1 VNLSCN
7 NFYSNFNIWY
17 YTYCTYVLASP
28 RITQVEPD
36 DEPLLEVVL
45 SQPVAAVAAV
55 LLVIGVVCVSA
66 ISIHIRILRLRI
78 SVGLIPL
85 TIARVASISTSPLV
99 EILLRLEAYMHQLQL
114 IGGKESRVI
123 SERLSEVVCWKDCGP
138 NKATHSA
145 LQSTYLA
152 EVPRP
157 PQQMI

>member
-1 VNLSCN
+1 MFSLRRELRKLILAMNPFLRWFCHNL
-7 NFYSNFNIWY
+7 
-17 YTYCTYVLASP
+17 
-28 RITQVEPD
+28 
-36 DEPLLEVVL
+36 LLL
-45 SQPVAAVAAV
+45 WLLCCWF

-85 TIARVASISTSPLV
+85 TIAIVASISTSPLV

-114 IGGKESRVI
+114 IGGKESKVI

-138 NKATHSA
+138 KKATHSA